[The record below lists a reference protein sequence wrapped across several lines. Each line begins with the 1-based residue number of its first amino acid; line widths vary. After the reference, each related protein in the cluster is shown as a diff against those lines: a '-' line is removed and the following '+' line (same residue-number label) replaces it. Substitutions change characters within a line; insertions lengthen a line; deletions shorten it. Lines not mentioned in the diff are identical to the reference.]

1 MENDGKS
8 IILFP
13 FITNNFMSQSNV
25 ISWSA
30 DYFLKLSDFKADSNP
45 AVFEDAYSTIKYG
58 YTWTVNSDGVGDQ
71 IKFFIDNIVLTTE
84 FYPLLSWVRQSQEIT
99 LLLKHEQGHFDLA
112 EFLKLTIT
120 EHLEEVFKGKKFLTR
135 GQNQEQQKQFA
146 RASSGLMIAN
156 EIEKWEKYL
165 FDERQEY
172 DAQTNYGHIME
183 KQQKYDDMFKKLR
196 NIL

>member
-1 MENDGKS
+1 
-8 IILFP
+8 
-13 FITNNFMSQSNV
+13 
-25 ISWSA
+25 
-30 DYFLKLSDFKADSNP
+30 
-45 AVFEDAYSTIKYG
+45 
-58 YTWTVNSDGVGDQ
+58 
-71 IKFFIDNIVLTTE
+71 LTTE
-84 FYPLLSWVRQSQEIT
+84 FYPLLSWIRQSQETT

-112 EFLKLTIT
+112 EFLKLAIT
-120 EHLEEVFKGKKFLTR
+120 EHIEDVFKGKKFLTR